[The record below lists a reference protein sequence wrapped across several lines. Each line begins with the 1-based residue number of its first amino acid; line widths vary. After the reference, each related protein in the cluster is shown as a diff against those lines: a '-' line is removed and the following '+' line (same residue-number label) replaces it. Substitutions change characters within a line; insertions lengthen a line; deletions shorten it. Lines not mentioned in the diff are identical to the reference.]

1 MRRGQ
6 SWQWAVVVAAMLV
19 PAWASAQYVFYTDT
33 NLPAPALR
41 RCAPDGS
48 GVASRALPAN
58 TLPEGLAYD
67 AVHNQLYWAEA
78 VFSGARIRRTD
89 AGLGAGTTVLAG
101 LSSLRGLAV
110 DGTTGWMY
118 WTASDQIGGATINRA
133 HLDGSSRQVLLSL
146 PGFNPRQIT
155 IDPVAGKLYWA
166 ELEFPGVARCNFDG
180 TTAEILVLPAGS
192 HPYGVAINP
201 ATREVW
207 WSEYGTGL
215 VQSVIFPPS
224 PQDAPQDATQPN
236 DQGLAA
242 RSAVLLAAARGRSQ
256 PTAANISVG
265 GFANPTYLALDLPNS
280 SLFVSQAGAGAT
292 SLRRLS
298 LVSLAITTLP
308 APQTSFGGVAWYG
321 NSLLDVPAGDSPP
334 VVAVAMSLRAENP
347 AHGSATMEF
356 ALPSEGDITLD
367 VLDAAGRRIA
377 SLAEGRHAAGVHR
390 LTWTGETAAG
400 RAAPG
405 MYLLRFEARGRRL
418 TRRFAYLQ

>member
-33 NLPAPALR
+33 NQPAPALR

-48 GVASRALPAN
+48 GAASRALPAN

-78 VFSGARIRRTD
+78 SFSGARIRRTD

-101 LSSLRGLAV
+101 LSSLRGIAV
-110 DGTTGWMY
+110 DGTTGWLY
-118 WTASDQIGGATINRA
+118 WTASNQVGGATINRA
-133 HLDGSSRQVLLSL
+133 HLDGSSPQALLSL

-155 IDPVAGKLYWA
+155 IDPVGGKLYWA

-180 TTAEILVLPAGS
+180 TTGEILVLPPGS

-207 WSEYGTGL
+207 WSEYGTGSIESL
-215 VQSVIFPPS
+215 VFPPS
-224 PQDAPQDATQPN
+224 PQAAPRDGGAPAEQD
-236 DQGLAA
+236 LAS
-242 RSAVLLAAARGRSQ
+242 RSAVLLAAARAPAQ
-256 PTAANISVG
+256 PSAATASVG
-265 GFANPTYLALDLPNS
+265 GFVNPTYLALDLPNS
-280 SLFVSQAGAGAT
+280 RLFVSQAGVGAT
-292 SLRRLS
+292 SLRRLD
-298 LVSLAITTLP
+298 LTSLAILTLP
-308 APQTSFGGVAWYG
+308 ATQTSFGGLVWYP
-321 NSLLDVPAGDSPP
+321 NSLVDVPGDNP
-334 VVAVAMSLRAENP
+334 VRTPVALSLRAENP
-347 AHGSATMEF
+347 AHGSVTMEF
-356 ALPSEGDITLD
+356 ALPAEGDVTLD
-367 VLDAAGRRIA
+367 VLDAAGRRVA
-377 SLAEGRHAAGVHR
+377 SLAEGRHAAGAHR

-405 MYLLRFEARGRRL
+405 MYLLRFEAGGRRL
-418 TRRFAYLQ
+418 TRRFAYLK